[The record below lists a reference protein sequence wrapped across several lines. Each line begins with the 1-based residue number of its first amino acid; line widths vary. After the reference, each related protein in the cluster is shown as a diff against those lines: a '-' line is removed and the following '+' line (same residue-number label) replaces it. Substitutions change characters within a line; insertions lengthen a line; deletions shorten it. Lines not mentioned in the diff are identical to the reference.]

1 MNAPRNIPPQVI
13 EDQLKASDPD
23 VSAWVTANAGS
34 GKTHVL
40 TQRVISLLLKGE
52 DPAKILCITFTKA
65 AAANM
70 ASRIFRDLSAW
81 ITLDDASLDRKLV
94 DIGAK
99 PGLAMRARARRLFAL
114 ALETP
119 GGLKVQTIHAF
130 CTRLLHQ
137 FPFEADV
144 AARFAVL
151 DDASEHQLLEK
162 LILDVMLEAAAS
174 RGSALGQA
182 LQIAIAQA
190 ADQTLQEVIRE
201 AIRKRDLILGWI
213 DKTGSVDAAM
223 GQLSEA
229 FGIDHD
235 DSIERICAEC
245 EAEGVPAREW
255 KALAEVFASGKQFDV
270 HQSVRWRQ
278 AADAGWPIAIDAYL
292 SIFVRDEDGTA
303 KKDQYVMGKDLRQD
317 HPILWERLAAER
329 ERAVLCEAR
338 LRAVR
343 YRDKTRALL
352 TLAYEIIRR
361 YRAEKNRRGLLDY
374 DDLIDKTLALFRK
387 TSAAW
392 VLFKLD
398 LGVNHVLIDEAQ
410 DTSPKQWEIIGTL
423 VGEFTAGAGARP
435 VKRTL
440 FAVGDDK
447 QSIFSFQGAD
457 PQIFAEMSDEFAAA
471 FTNAGMSFAPV
482 PLRTSFR
489 SGPAILG
496 AVDDVFQRPAAHQG
510 LTADS
515 VGTAHQWLSD
525 APPGCVDIWP
535 LTKPDP
541 RGKPEGWEAPFDK
554 KSETSPQVRLA
565 RKIAHNVRLATMN
578 GTKPG
583 DVLILVRQRG
593 ALFEAI
599 IRALKAAHIPVAGA
613 DRLVLTGHIAVMDL
627 IAFADALL
635 LPDDDLA
642 LASVLKSPL
651 FGFDD
656 DELFKVAWDRG
667 RKSLRLALLERSAS
681 ERKFADAAQTIERL
695 TDETRRLSPFTFYA
709 RLLGPG
715 GGRRKFLSRLG
726 PEANDALDEFLNL
739 ALDYESRETP
749 SLQGFVAWLRAAQ
762 AEVKRDME
770 QGRDEVRVMTVHGA
784 KGLEAPVV
792 ILADTTTRPAGYHP
806 PRLIPMMVNGVEA
819 VVWTGSKT
827 SDPAAVAAAR
837 KSVLRAS
844 ENEYRRLLYV
854 AMTRAQ
860 RHLIVCGIAGQATKN
875 DDAPTPDGCWYELI
889 ADALIGTPD
898 SGAQSVEIN
907 AEDGEGKIWRYL
919 KSQPAPAGAATTPRA
934 GVLASV
940 PAWLTHAA
948 PPEPP
953 RVVPLS
959 PSDAWDEEMNRA
971 PASGV
976 ERRKAIQRGQ
986 IVHRLM
992 QSLPDI
998 PADRRA
1004 DPARA
1009 YVLRANNKA
1018 RADDRLTEAECEA
1031 IVTRVLSILNDVR
1044 FAPLFAAGSRA
1055 ELPIVGRIARPGR
1068 APRPVSGQV
1077 DRLIVTADAVL
1088 IADYKTNHAP
1098 PRSVDAALNAHPNY
1112 VLQLA
1117 LYRALLQEI
1126 YPGQT
1131 VHAALVWTETP
1142 DLMEIPGHALD
1153 EALVRLTS
1161 P

>member
-1 MNAPRNIPPQVI
+1 MNAPRDIPLQVI
-13 EDQLKASDPD
+13 EDQLKASDPE
-23 VSAWVTANAGS
+23 VSAWVSANAGS

-81 ITLDDASLDRKLV
+81 ITLDDAALDRKLAG
-94 DIGAK
+94 IGAK
-99 PGLAMRARARRLFAL
+99 PGIAIRARARRLFAL

-144 AARFAVL
+144 AARFTVL

-162 LILDVMLEAAAS
+162 LILDVMLEGAAN
-174 RGSALGQA
+174 RTSALGRA
-182 LQIAIAQA
+182 LQVAIRQA
-190 ADQTLQEVIRE
+190 ADQTLQDVIRE

-213 DKTGSVDAAM
+213 DNAGSLDAAI
-223 GQLSEA
+223 GQLSNA
-229 FGIDHD
+229 FGIDQD

-255 KALAEVFASGKQFDV
+255 KVLSEVFSPGNKFDV
-270 HQSVRWRQ
+270 HQSARWRQ
-278 AADAGWPIAIDAYL
+278 AADAGWPTAIDAYL
-292 SIFVRDEDGTA
+292 SVFVREEDGTA
-303 KKDQYVMGKDLRQD
+303 KKDQYLMGKDLRLE
-317 HPILWERLAAER
+317 HPVLWERLAAER

-338 LRAVR
+338 VRAVR
-343 YRDKTRALL
+343 YRDKTAALL

-398 LGVNHVLIDEAQ
+398 LGINHVLIDEAQ
-410 DTSPKQWEIIGTL
+410 DTSPKQWNIIRTL

-457 PQIFAEMSDEFAAA
+457 PKIFAEMADEFEAE
-471 FTNAGMSFAPV
+471 FTKAGMHFAPV

-496 AVDDVFQRPAAHQG
+496 AVDDVFKTPAAHQG
-510 LTADS
+510 LTADP
-515 VGTAHQWLSD
+515 VGTAHQWLND
-525 APPGCVDIWP
+525 APPGCVEIWP
-535 LTKPDP
+535 LTKPD
-541 RGKPEGWEAPFDK
+541 RRDKPEGWEAPFDAR
-554 KSETSPQVRLA
+554 SETSPRVQLA
-565 RKIAHNVRLATMN
+565 KRIARNVQLATAN

-599 IRALKAAHIPVAGA
+599 IRALKSAHIPVAGA
-613 DRLVLTGHIAVMDL
+613 DRLVLTAHIAVMDL
-627 IAFADALL
+627 IALADALL

-642 LASVLKSPL
+642 LASALKSPL
-651 FGFDD
+651 FGFND

-667 RKSLRLALLERSAS
+667 HKSLRIALLEHAAS
-681 ERKFADAAQTIERL
+681 DRKFADAAQAIERF
-695 TDETRRLSPFTFYA
+695 TDEARRLSPFTFYA

-715 GGRRKFLSRLG
+715 NGRKQFLSRLG

-749 SLQGFVAWLRAAQ
+749 SLQGFVSWLRAAQ
-762 AEVKRDME
+762 TEVKRDME

-806 PRLIPMMVNGVEA
+806 PRLIPLDVNGTEA
-819 VVWTGSKT
+819 VVWAGSKT
-827 SDPAAVAAAR
+827 SDPAIVGLARDAVQ
-837 KSVLRAS
+837 RAN
-844 ENEYRRLLYV
+844 EDEYRRLLYV

-860 RHLIVCGIAGQATKN
+860 EKLIVCGIAGQATKN
-875 DDAPTPDGCWYELI
+875 DDAPKPDGCWYQLIEGALI
-889 ADALIGTPD
+889 ATQT
-898 SGAQSVEIN
+898 QSIEID
-907 AEDGEGKIWRYL
+907 AEDGDGKIWRYR
-919 KSQPAPAGAATTPRA
+919 KSQPAATQAAALRA
-934 GVLASV
+934 TAAITALPG
-940 PAWLTHAA
+940 WLTHDA
-948 PPEPP
+948 PVEP
-953 RVVPLS
+953 RRIVPLS
-959 PSDAWDEEMNRA
+959 PSDALDDDRSSVS

-976 ERRKAIQRGQ
+976 ARRKAIQRGLM
-986 IVHRLM
+986 VHRLM

-998 PADRRA
+998 PAARRA
-1004 DPARA
+1004 EPALSF
-1009 YVLRANNKA
+1009 VLRTNS
-1018 RADDRLTEAECEA
+1018 RADASDKFSIAECEG
-1031 IVTRVLSILNDVR
+1031 IVAQVLSILGDTR
-1044 FAPLFAAGSRA
+1044 FAPLFGAGSRA
-1055 ELPIVGRIARPGR
+1055 EVPIVGRLLRQGRP
-1068 APRPVSGQV
+1068 PLPVAGQV
-1077 DRLIVTADAVL
+1077 DRLIVTPDAIL
-1088 IADYKTNHAP
+1088 IADYKTNHIP
-1098 PRSVDAALNAHPNY
+1098 PQSLDAAIKAHPNY
-1112 VLQLA
+1112 LLQLA
-1117 LYRALLQEI
+1117 LYRALLQTVF
-1126 YPGQT
+1126 PGRT
-1131 VHAALVWTETP
+1131 VRAALVWTETP

-1153 EALVRLTS
+1153 EALARLTS